1 MDQAPGIIYCH
12 SSYFGQLSPAEML
25 PPVAR
30 LQPEWQA
37 HLGHGWNTAGERLEN
52 GWNAAGRRLPAP
64 STSSFSLQHLC
75 SRLSPL
81 SRDSH

>member
-52 GWNAAGRRLPAP
+52 GWRTAGMQLECGWKAAP
-64 STSSFSLQHLC
+64 STQHQQL
-75 SRLSPL
+75 
-81 SRDSH
+81 